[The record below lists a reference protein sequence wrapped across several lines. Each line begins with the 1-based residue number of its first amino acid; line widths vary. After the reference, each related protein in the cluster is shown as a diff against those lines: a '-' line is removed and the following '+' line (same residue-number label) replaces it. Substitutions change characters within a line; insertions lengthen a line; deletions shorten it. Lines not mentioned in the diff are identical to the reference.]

1 MPSEPEWLT
10 RARLEGRILS
20 EKGVAVAEPRKRAKA
35 HGDPLPPV
43 EEAEPADDLIFDLP
57 IPPST
62 NNLYVNTRNG
72 RVLSEKGREWKDA
85 AALIV
90 RMCKLRPWVASV
102 RKPFGIEY
110 TVVGPVNMSRDLANC
125 EKIMTD
131 VLVEC
136 GVIPGD
142 SLRAGL
148 WRVCLM
154 YAHST
159 DGEPHVRVRIH
170 GANGGS

>member
-10 RARLEGRILS
+10 RARQEGRILS
-20 EKGVAVAEPRKRAKA
+20 ETGVAEPRKAKSHRETLPPA
-35 HGDPLPPV
+35 VDEDGDPQDKLTF
-43 EEAEPADDLIFDLP
+43 ELP

-62 NNLYVNTRNG
+62 NNLYVNTRKG
-72 RVLSEKGREWKDA
+72 RVISPQGREWKDA

-90 RMCKLRPWVASV
+90 RICKVRPWVASV
-102 RKPFGIEY
+102 SKPFGIEY
-110 TVVGPVNMSRDLANC
+110 TVVGPVNMGRDLANC

-131 VLVEC
+131 VLVQC

-148 WRVCLM
+148 WRVCLT

-170 GANGGS
+170 GT